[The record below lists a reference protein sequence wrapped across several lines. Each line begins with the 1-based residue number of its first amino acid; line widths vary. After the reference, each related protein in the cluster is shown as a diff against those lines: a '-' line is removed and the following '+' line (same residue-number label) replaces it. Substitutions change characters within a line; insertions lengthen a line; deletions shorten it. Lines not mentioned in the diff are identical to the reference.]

1 MSNMHRQAQPC
12 LLPFA
17 TGKRPKHGKKGG
29 RPLPPIPSVRSLG
42 SRRPILRALPRGPIR
57 GRSGPVLLWGPTLLW
72 RPVLR
77 RRTSG
82 RRPPTRRSGRN
93 WPVVGRTRPYRL
105 DRRPAVIRWAV
116 IVRRTIIPG
125 RTIIPR
131 RTIPRT
137 TNRMGEPRPRP
148 RAVDGSG
155 WTVIRRPIAPVA
167 SVPRAIAI
175 NHRARPVPRPWWPI
189 TTIPAAPRAA
199 VVIDPPAAPVPSP
212 TAPSPGLADQERGD
226 ANSNPERD

>member
-82 RRPPTRRSGRN
+82 RRPATRRSGRD

-105 DRRPAVIRWAV
+105 DRRPTVIRRAVIIR
-116 IVRRTIIPG
+116 

-131 RTIPRT
+131 RTIPRP
-137 TNRMGEPRPRP
+137 TNRTGEPRPCP

-155 WTVIRRPIAPVA
+155 GTVIRRPIAPIA
-167 SVPRAIAI
+167 AESRAVAI
-175 NHRARPVPRPWWPI
+175 NHGARTIPGTWWPI
-189 TTIPAAPRAA
+189 TATPASPGAA
-199 VVIDPPAAPVPSP
+199 VVINSPASPVPSP
-212 TAPSPGLADQERGD
+212 ATPSPGLADQKRGD
-226 ANSNPERD
+226 ADGYAEGD